1 EGTPL
6 AFASGVLHCIRSP
19 AHQRPH
25 KPPQRPARAEHHPDP
40 PRRLWPF
47 LARLKGIP
55 AGRLPPK
62 ITRNRARE
70 PHGPPF
76 FTANR
81 EKRRGR
87 PRGADHALALTK
99 GLHDRRKAKR
109 QPRRIGVSA

>member
-1 EGTPL
+1 MTI
-6 AFASGVLHCIRSP
+6 AFASGVLHCAKGT

-25 KPPQRPARAEHHPDP
+25 KPLKRPARAEHHPGLL
-40 PRRLWPF
+40 RLLWPF

-55 AGRLPPK
+55 GGRLPPK

-70 PHGPPF
+70 PHGPPS

-87 PRGADHALALTK
+87 PRGADLALALT
-99 GLHDRRKAKR
+99 
-109 QPRRIGVSA
+109 